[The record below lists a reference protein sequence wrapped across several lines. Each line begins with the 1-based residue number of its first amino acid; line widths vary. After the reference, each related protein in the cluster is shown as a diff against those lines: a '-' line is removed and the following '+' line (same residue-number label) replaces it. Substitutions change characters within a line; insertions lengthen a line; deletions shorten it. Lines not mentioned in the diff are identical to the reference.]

1 MLLTL
6 TCGTGRGNPGAPR
19 CSHTACA
26 ACRKQDS
33 VHMQSGFQLD
43 SVSSAVPPRLLR
55 KWAEWALSRPSVL
68 LGCQAR
74 LRRRTSAAVGPTAQ
88 HGLPVPRARF
98 TPPPPKKDAT
108 THIQPHT
115 RACFRHGTQHLPGDR
130 GRANLLFEHACA
142 APAPAPQ
149 PGQSPGGDLEEGG
162 VFAVAFLCVFF
173 IGLGPGCGS
182 FSLVSIIRH
191 KVPSIWPS
199 TLSLSSFKT

>member
-108 THIQPHT
+108 THNNHT
-115 RACFRHGTQHLPGDR
+115 HAHASGMEHSICLETEVVQICCLNMPVPRLRLRRSRARVLEATWK
-130 GRANLLFEHACA
+130 RAACSRWHSSACSSSALARAAGLFLWYPSFDTKS
-142 APAPAPQ
+142 PAFGPA
-149 PGQSPGGDLEEGG
+149 L
-162 VFAVAFLCVFF
+162 
-173 IGLGPGCGS
+173 
-182 FSLVSIIRH
+182 
-191 KVPSIWPS
+191 
-199 TLSLSSFKT
+199 